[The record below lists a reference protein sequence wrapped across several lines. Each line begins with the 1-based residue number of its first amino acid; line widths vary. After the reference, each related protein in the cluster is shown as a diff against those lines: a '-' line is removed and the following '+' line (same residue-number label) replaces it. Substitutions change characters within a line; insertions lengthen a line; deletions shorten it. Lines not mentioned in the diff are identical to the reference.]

1 MNSYDLAEIW
11 VRCKDKLKES
21 FNEKVFNVWI
31 KPIMPLEV
39 TDTYYKVAVKNDF
52 FKTMLEENYAQ
63 VIEGVLA
70 GIMSKNIKLIIETM
84 DNGSSDNSPAEELPA
99 IPAKREQQQLFNE
112 NTSVQQPDESNL
124 NPKYVFETFVI
135 GNSNR
140 FAHAAAQAVAND
152 PAHAYNPLFLYG
164 GVGLGKTHLMHAIGN
179 RIKQNNPSM
188 KVLYTSSEKFT
199 NEIINSIQNKT
210 TEAFRQKYRNIDC
223 LIIDDIQFLKGKEQ
237 TQVEFFHTF
246 NALKDADKQIIISSD
261 RPPREIETLED
272 RLRSRFDQGL
282 TADIQTP
289 DLETRMA
296 ILRTKAASDNITLPT
311 DVITLLAT
319 NIATNILEIE
329 GAYNK
334 IVAYTSLMHMPITV
348 ETAQKVLADMG
359 NDIKL
364 KSKTIT
370 FEGIIKVIADHY
382 NVKQDELFN
391 KKRTQNIA
399 FPRQVAMYLC
409 RELADL
415 SYPRIGELFGGRDH
429 TTVIHAYEKISKCKN
444 SSLAF
449 QNELQEIIEILRQ

>member
-84 DNGSSDNSPAEELPA
+84 DNGSSGSEAAEEMPA
-99 IPAKREQQQLFNE
+99 VPAKREQQQLFNE
-112 NTSVQQPDESNL
+112 ITSVQQPDESNL

-296 ILRTKAASDNITLPT
+296 ILRTKAASDNIVLPT
-311 DVITLLAT
+311 EVITLLAT
-319 NIATNILEIE
+319 NIATNIREIE

-348 ETAQKVLADMG
+348 ETAQKVLSDMG
-359 NDIKL
+359 NDIKTR
-364 KSKTIT
+364 TIT
-370 FEGIIKVIADHY
+370 YEGIIKVVADHY

-429 TTVIHAYEKISKCKN
+429 TTVIHAYEKISNFKN
-444 SSLAF
+444 SNLAF

>member
-84 DNGSSDNSPAEELPA
+84 DNGNSGSEAAEEMPA
-99 IPAKREQQQLFNE
+99 VPAKREQQQLFNE

-296 ILRTKAASDNITLPT
+296 ILRTKAASDNIVLPT
-311 DVITLLAT
+311 EVINLLAT
-319 NIATNILEIE
+319 NIATNIREIE

-348 ETAQKVLADMG
+348 ETAQKVLSDMG
-359 NDIKL
+359 NDIKTR
-364 KSKTIT
+364 TIT
-370 FEGIIKVIADHY
+370 YEGIIKVVADHY

-429 TTVIHAYEKISKCKN
+429 TTVIHAYEKISNFKN
-444 SSLAF
+444 SNLAF

>member
-84 DNGSSDNSPAEELPA
+84 DNGSSGSEAAEEMPA
-99 IPAKREQQQLFNE
+99 VPAKREQQQLFNE

-140 FAHAAAQAVAND
+140 FAHAAAQAVANN

-296 ILRTKAASDNITLPT
+296 ILRTKAASDNIVLPT
-311 DVITLLAT
+311 EVITLLAT
-319 NIATNILEIE
+319 NIATNIREIE

-348 ETAQKVLADMG
+348 ETAQKVLSDMG
-359 NDIKL
+359 NDIKTR
-364 KSKTIT
+364 TIT
-370 FEGIIKVIADHY
+370 YEGIIKVVADHY

-429 TTVIHAYEKISKCKN
+429 TTVIHAYEKISNFKN
-444 SSLAF
+444 SNLAF

>member
-52 FKTMLEENYAQ
+52 FKTMLEENYSQ

-84 DNGSSDNSPAEELPA
+84 DNGNSGSEAAEEMPA
-99 IPAKREQQQLFNE
+99 VPAKREQQQLFNE

-296 ILRTKAASDNITLPT
+296 ILRTKAASDNIVLPT
-311 DVITLLAT
+311 EVITLLAT
-319 NIATNILEIE
+319 NIATNIREIE

-348 ETAQKVLADMG
+348 ETAQKVLSDMG
-359 NDIKL
+359 NDIKTR
-364 KSKTIT
+364 TIT
-370 FEGIIKVIADHY
+370 YEGIIKVVADHY

-429 TTVIHAYEKISKCKN
+429 TTVIHAYEKISNFKN
-444 SSLAF
+444 SNLAF

>member
-84 DNGSSDNSPAEELPA
+84 DNGSSGSEAAEEMPA
-99 IPAKREQQQLFNE
+99 VPAKREQQQLFNE

-296 ILRTKAASDNITLPT
+296 ILRTKAASDNIVLPT
-311 DVITLLAT
+311 EVITLLAT
-319 NIATNILEIE
+319 NIATNIREIE

-348 ETAQKVLADMG
+348 ETAQKVLSDMG

-429 TTVIHAYEKISKCKN
+429 TTVIHAYEKISNFKN
-444 SSLAF
+444 SNLAF

>member
-84 DNGSSDNSPAEELPA
+84 DNGNSGSEAAEEMPA
-99 IPAKREQQQLFNE
+99 VPAKREQQQLFNE

-296 ILRTKAASDNITLPT
+296 ILRTKAASDNIVLPT
-311 DVITLLAT
+311 EVITLLAP
-319 NIATNILEIE
+319 NIATNIREIE

-348 ETAQKVLADMG
+348 ETAQKVLSDMG
-359 NDIKL
+359 NDIKTR
-364 KSKTIT
+364 TIT
-370 FEGIIKVIADHY
+370 YEGIIKVVADHY

-429 TTVIHAYEKISKCKN
+429 TTVIHAYEKISNFKN
-444 SSLAF
+444 SNLAF

>member
-1 MNSYDLAEIW
+1 
-11 VRCKDKLKES
+11 
-21 FNEKVFNVWI
+21 
-31 KPIMPLEV
+31 
-39 TDTYYKVAVKNDF
+39 
-52 FKTMLEENYAQ
+52 
-63 VIEGVLA
+63 
-70 GIMSKNIKLIIETM
+70 
-84 DNGSSDNSPAEELPA
+84 
-99 IPAKREQQQLFNE
+99 
-112 NTSVQQPDESNL
+112 
-124 NPKYVFETFVI
+124 
-135 GNSNR
+135 
-140 FAHAAAQAVAND
+140 
-152 PAHAYNPLFLYG
+152 
-164 GVGLGKTHLMHAIGN
+164 
-179 RIKQNNPSM
+179 M

-296 ILRTKAASDNITLPT
+296 ILRTKAASDNIVLPT
-311 DVITLLAT
+311 EVITLLAT
-319 NIATNILEIE
+319 NIATNIREIE

-348 ETAQKVLADMG
+348 ETAQKVLSDMG
-359 NDIKL
+359 NDIKT
-364 KSKTIT
+364 KTIT
-370 FEGIIKVIADHY
+370 YEGIIKVVADHY

-429 TTVIHAYEKISKCKN
+429 TTVIHAYEKISNFKN
-444 SSLAF
+444 SNLAF

>member
-1 MNSYDLAEIW
+1 MSSYDLAEIW
-11 VRCKDKLKES
+11 VKCKDKFKES
-21 FNEKVFNVWI
+21 ANEKIFDVWI
-31 KPIMPLEV
+31 KPIIPLEV
-39 TDTYYKVAVKNDF
+39 TDNYYKVAVKNSF
-52 FKTMLEENYAQ
+52 FKTMLEENYANLIQ
-63 VIEGVLA
+63 GILSNIMGKNIQLVIEA
-70 GIMSKNIKLIIETM
+70 MEADAPSM
-84 DNGSSDNSPAEELPA
+84 EEALEAHPQ
-99 IPAKREQQQLFNE
+99 KMQQQQLFTE
-112 NTSVQQPDESNL
+112 KTVEQPIDESNL
-124 NPKYVFETFVI
+124 NSKFVFETFVI

-140 FAHAAAQAVAND
+140 FAHAAAQAVANN

-188 KVLYTSSEKFT
+188 KVLYTTSEKFT

-246 NALKDADKQIIISSD
+246 NALKDANKQIIISSD

-282 TADIQTP
+282 TADIQPP

-296 ILRTKAASDNITLPT
+296 ILRTKAASDNIQMPN

-319 NIATNILEIE
+319 NIATNIREIE
-329 GAYNK
+329 GAYTK
-334 IVAYTSLMHMPITV
+334 IVVYTSLMDMPITV
-348 ETAQKVLADMG
+348 ETAQKVLTDMG
-359 NDIKL
+359 NSIKTR
-364 KSKTIT
+364 TIT
-370 FEGIIKVIADHY
+370 FEGITKVVAEHY
-382 NVKQDELFN
+382 NIKQDELFN

-399 FPRQVAMYLC
+399 HPRQVAMYLC

-415 SYPRIGELFGGRDH
+415 SYPKIGELFGGRDH
-429 TTVIHAYEKISKCKN
+429 TTVIHAYEKISKNKN
-444 SSLAF
+444 TNLA
-449 QNELQEIIEILRQ
+449 LQKEIQEMVDILRQ

>member
-84 DNGSSDNSPAEELPA
+84 DNGSSGSEAAEEMPA
-99 IPAKREQQQLFNE
+99 VPAKREQQQLFNE

-152 PAHAYNPLFLYG
+152 PAHAYNPLILYG
-164 GVGLGKTHLMHAIGN
+164 GVCPGKTHLMHAIGN

-272 RLRSRFDQGL
+272 SLRSRFDQGL

-296 ILRTKAASDNITLPT
+296 ILRTKAASDNIVLPT
-311 DVITLLAT
+311 EVITLLAT
-319 NIATNILEIE
+319 NIATNIREIE

-348 ETAQKVLADMG
+348 ETAQKVLSDMG
-359 NDIKL
+359 NDIKTR
-364 KSKTIT
+364 TIT
-370 FEGIIKVIADHY
+370 YEGIIKVVADHY

-429 TTVIHAYEKISKCKN
+429 TTVIHAYEKISNFKN
-444 SSLAF
+444 SNLAF

>member
-63 VIEGVLA
+63 VIEGILA

-84 DNGSSDNSPAEELPA
+84 DNGSSGSEAAEEMPVV
-99 IPAKREQQQLFNE
+99 PAKREQQQLFNE

-296 ILRTKAASDNITLPT
+296 ILRTKAASDNIVLPT
-311 DVITLLAT
+311 EVITLLAT
-319 NIATNILEIE
+319 NIATNIREIE

-348 ETAQKVLADMG
+348 ETAQKVLSDMG
-359 NDIKL
+359 NDIKTR
-364 KSKTIT
+364 TIT
-370 FEGIIKVIADHY
+370 YEGIIKVVADHY

-429 TTVIHAYEKISKCKN
+429 TTVIHAYEKISNFKN
-444 SSLAF
+444 SNLAF

>member
-11 VRCKDKLKES
+11 IRCKDKLKES

-84 DNGSSDNSPAEELPA
+84 DNGNSGSEAAEEMPA
-99 IPAKREQQQLFNE
+99 VPAKREQQQLFNE

-210 TEAFRQKYRNIDC
+210 TGAFRQKYRNIDC

-296 ILRTKAASDNITLPT
+296 ILRTKAASDNIVLPT
-311 DVITLLAT
+311 EVITLLAT
-319 NIATNILEIE
+319 NIATNIREIE

-348 ETAQKVLADMG
+348 ETAQKVLSDMG
-359 NDIKL
+359 NDIKTR
-364 KSKTIT
+364 TIT
-370 FEGIIKVIADHY
+370 YEGIIKVVADHY

-429 TTVIHAYEKISKCKN
+429 TTVIHAYEKISNFKN
-444 SSLAF
+444 SNLAF

>member
-1 MNSYDLAEIW
+1 M
-11 VRCKDKLKES
+11 K
-21 FNEKVFNVWI
+21 KVFNVWI

-84 DNGSSDNSPAEELPA
+84 DNGSSGSEAAEEMPA
-99 IPAKREQQQLFNE
+99 VPAKREQQQLFNE

-296 ILRTKAASDNITLPT
+296 ILRTKAASDNIVLPT
-311 DVITLLAT
+311 EVITLLAT
-319 NIATNILEIE
+319 NIATNIREIE

-348 ETAQKVLADMG
+348 ETAQKVLSDMG
-359 NDIKL
+359 NDIKTR
-364 KSKTIT
+364 TIT
-370 FEGIIKVIADHY
+370 YEGIIKVVADHY

-429 TTVIHAYEKISKCKN
+429 TTVIHAYEKISNFKN
-444 SSLAF
+444 SNLAF

>member
-84 DNGSSDNSPAEELPA
+84 DNGSSGSEAAEEMPDV
-99 IPAKREQQQLFNE
+99 PAKREQQQLFNE

-296 ILRTKAASDNITLPT
+296 ILRTKAASDNIVLPT
-311 DVITLLAT
+311 EVITLLAT
-319 NIATNILEIE
+319 NIATNIREIE

-348 ETAQKVLADMG
+348 ETAQKVLSDMG
-359 NDIKL
+359 NDIKTR
-364 KSKTIT
+364 TIT
-370 FEGIIKVIADHY
+370 YEGIIKVVADHY

-429 TTVIHAYEKISKCKN
+429 TTVIHAYEKISNFKN
-444 SSLAF
+444 SNLAF

>member
-84 DNGSSDNSPAEELPA
+84 DNGSSGSEAAEEMPA
-99 IPAKREQQQLFNE
+99 VPAKREQQELFNE

-296 ILRTKAASDNITLPT
+296 ILRTKAASDNIVLPT
-311 DVITLLAT
+311 EVITLLAT
-319 NIATNILEIE
+319 NIATNIREIE

-348 ETAQKVLADMG
+348 ETAQKVLSDMG
-359 NDIKL
+359 NDIKTR
-364 KSKTIT
+364 TIT
-370 FEGIIKVIADHY
+370 YEGIIKVVADHY

-429 TTVIHAYEKISKCKN
+429 TTVIHAYEKISNFKN
-444 SSLAF
+444 SNLAF

>member
-39 TDTYYKVAVKNDF
+39 TDTYYRVAVKNDF

-84 DNGSSDNSPAEELPA
+84 DNGSSGSEAAEEMPA
-99 IPAKREQQQLFNE
+99 VPAKREQQQLFNE

-296 ILRTKAASDNITLPT
+296 ILRTKAASDNIVLPT
-311 DVITLLAT
+311 EVITLLAT
-319 NIATNILEIE
+319 NIATNIREIE

-348 ETAQKVLADMG
+348 ETAQKVLSDMG
-359 NDIKL
+359 NDIKTR
-364 KSKTIT
+364 TIT
-370 FEGIIKVIADHY
+370 YEGIIKVVADHY

-429 TTVIHAYEKISKCKN
+429 TTVIHAYEKISNFKN
-444 SSLAF
+444 SNLAF

>member
-84 DNGSSDNSPAEELPA
+84 DNGSSGSEAAEEMPA
-99 IPAKREQQQLFNE
+99 VPAKREQQQLFNE

-246 NALKDADKQIIISSD
+246 NSLKDADKQIIISSD

-296 ILRTKAASDNITLPT
+296 ILRTKAASDNIVLPT
-311 DVITLLAT
+311 EVITLLAT
-319 NIATNILEIE
+319 NIATNIREIE

-348 ETAQKVLADMG
+348 ETAQKVLSDMG
-359 NDIKL
+359 NDIKTR
-364 KSKTIT
+364 TIT
-370 FEGIIKVIADHY
+370 YEGIIKVVADHY

-429 TTVIHAYEKISKCKN
+429 TTVIHAYEKISNFKN
-444 SSLAF
+444 SNLAF